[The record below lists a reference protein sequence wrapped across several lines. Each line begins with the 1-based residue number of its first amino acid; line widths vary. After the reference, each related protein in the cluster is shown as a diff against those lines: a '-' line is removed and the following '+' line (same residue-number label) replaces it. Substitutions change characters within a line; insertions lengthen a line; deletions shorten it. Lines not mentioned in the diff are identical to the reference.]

1 MSKYNE
7 QILNILV
14 QSDTFVTSNELSK
27 LLSVSKKTV
36 YRAISQINKNSKN
49 TVIES
54 ERGRGYRLNY
64 SNYLKS
70 NARPQ
75 NFGFVDY
82 SPVERRNQI
91 MMKILFRAPFS
102 LPITKLFEKYHVSTE
117 LRNQDLSV
125 IKNVFKTYDLTLQKK
140 TNKISVF
147 GTEESIRKTINRILI
162 HSKTVNPEIL
172 SDPTD
177 GFPDIN
183 IFDNQ
188 FLTKQIQ
195 WIENYLGAS
204 IPYPYNINIFS
215 HLYILIIRFR
225 QGKVDESHKI
235 NTLNPEE
242 KKTISE
248 NRIFFSV
255 AKDVIKNTSEY
266 INQNIPI
273 IESYY
278 LLQYLIS
285 IHYDHELTFEDKTP
299 EKVTHIVDKYLNG
312 FGMDKNQNK
321 SLKTLRN
328 DLIGHIKPM
337 INRLQNN
344 IIVNNKLLSNIQT
357 EYGDLF
363 NKVKKISRDIEKESS
378 FLISISDD
386 EIGFLTL
393 YFARYF
399 EEVHKKKN
407 IIIMCASGIG
417 TSKLLLTKVQKFF
430 PDLNILA
437 VLSVNE
443 YKKNINLYSKADL
456 IISTINVDVP
466 SEIPVVLST
475 AMFTQTDRKRVEQ
488 ALNGE

>member
-1 MSKYNE
+1 MSKYSE
-7 QILNILV
+7 QILSILV
-14 QSDTFVTSNELSK
+14 QYDNFVTANELSK
-27 LLSVSKKTV
+27 LLSVSKKTI
-36 YRAISQINKNSKN
+36 YRSISQINKKSEN

-54 ERGRGYRLNY
+54 ERGRGYRVNY
-64 SNYLKS
+64 PNYLKS
-70 NARPQ
+70 NIGLKD
-75 NFGFVDY
+75 FGFVDY

-102 LPITKLFEKYHVSTE
+102 LPINKLFEKYHVSSE
-117 LRNQDLSV
+117 LRNQDISV
-125 IKNVFKTYDLTLQKK
+125 IKSVLKTYDLSVYKK

-147 GTEESIRKTINRILI
+147 GTEESIRKAINNILI

-172 SDPTD
+172 SEPTD

-225 QGKVDESHKI
+225 QGKVDESNKI
-235 NTLNPEE
+235 NTLSLEE

-248 NRIFFSV
+248 NKSFFSV
-255 AKDVIKNTSEY
+255 AKDVIKNTAEY

-299 EKVTHIVDKYLNG
+299 EKVIHIVNKYLNG
-312 FGMDKNQNK
+312 FGMEKNQSK

-344 IIVNNKLLSNIQT
+344 ITVNNKLLSNIKT

-363 NKVKKISRDIEKESS
+363 NKVKNISKNIEKESNFS
-378 FLISISDD
+378 ISISDD
-386 EIGFLTL
+386 EVGFLTL

-399 EEVHKKKN
+399 EEIHTQKSV
-407 IIIMCASGIG
+407 IIMCASGIG
-417 TSKLLLTKVQKFF
+417 TSKLLFTKVKKFF

-443 YKKNINLYSKADL
+443 YKKNANLYSEADL

-466 SEIPVVLST
+466 NEIPMVLST

>member
-1 MSKYNE
+1 MSE
-7 QILNILV
+7 
-14 QSDTFVTSNELSK
+14 
-27 LLSVSKKTV
+27 
-36 YRAISQINKNSKN
+36 
-49 TVIES
+49 
-54 ERGRGYRLNY
+54 
-64 SNYLKS
+64 
-70 NARPQ
+70 
-75 NFGFVDY
+75 
-82 SPVERRNQI
+82 
-91 MMKILFRAPFS
+91 
-102 LPITKLFEKYHVSTE
+102 
-117 LRNQDLSV
+117 
-125 IKNVFKTYDLTLQKK
+125 
-140 TNKISVF
+140 
-147 GTEESIRKTINRILI
+147 
-162 HSKTVNPEIL
+162 
-172 SDPTD
+172 PTD

-225 QGKVDESHKI
+225 QGKVDESNKI
-235 NTLNPEE
+235 NTLSLEE

-248 NRIFFSV
+248 NKSFFSV
-255 AKDVIKNTSEY
+255 AKDVIKNTAEY

-299 EKVTHIVDKYLNG
+299 EKVIHIVNKYLNG
-312 FGMDKNQNK
+312 FGMEKNQSK

-344 IIVNNKLLSNIQT
+344 ITVNNKLLSNIKT

-363 NKVKKISRDIEKESS
+363 NKVKNISKNIEKESN
-378 FLISISDD
+378 FRISISDD
-386 EIGFLTL
+386 EVGFLTL

-399 EEVHKKKN
+399 EEIHTQKSV
-407 IIIMCASGIG
+407 IIMCASGIG
-417 TSKLLLTKVQKFF
+417 TSKLLFTKVKKFF

-443 YKKNINLYSKADL
+443 YKKNANLYSEADL

-466 SEIPVVLST
+466 NEIPMVLST